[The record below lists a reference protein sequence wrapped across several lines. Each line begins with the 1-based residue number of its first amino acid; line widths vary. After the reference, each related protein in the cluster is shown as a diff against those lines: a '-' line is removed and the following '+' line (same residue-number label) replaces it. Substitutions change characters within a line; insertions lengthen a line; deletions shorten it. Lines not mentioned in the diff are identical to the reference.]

1 MQLIPGISIP
11 SISTYNVRS
20 EVQNNGIFVLAFA
33 LFFLFYLIYVYFGY
47 LSMRGIPVQPSPD
60 C

>member
-1 MQLIPGISIP
+1 MLSILGISIP

-33 LFFLFYLIYVYFGY
+33 LFFFFFFRLLIYVYFGH
-47 LSMRGIPVQPSPD
+47 LSMRIIPV
-60 C
+60 

>member
-1 MQLIPGISIP
+1 MLSIPGISIP

-20 EVQNNGIFVLAFA
+20 EVQITVFS
-33 LFFLFYLIYVYFGY
+33 LIYVYFRY
-47 LSMRGIPVQPSPD
+47 LSMRIIPVQPPPD